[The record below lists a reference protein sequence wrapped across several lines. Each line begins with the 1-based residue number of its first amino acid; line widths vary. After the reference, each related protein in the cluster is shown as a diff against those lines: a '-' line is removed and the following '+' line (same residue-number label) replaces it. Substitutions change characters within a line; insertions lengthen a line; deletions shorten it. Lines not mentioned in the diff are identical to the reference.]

1 MGDSFKESRILSRKR
16 SWFIRQFEAF
26 PAGKEA
32 KDLLTAVLKKIDNRQ
47 KININQIREEW
58 SRIIGEKYAPMT
70 QVMECHE
77 GLLTIKI
84 DSAPLFSVLQG
95 TEKVRLENELKKR
108 LPSLNLKKLNFR
120 R

>member
-1 MGDSFKESRILSRKR
+1 MK
-16 SWFIRQFEAF
+16 RQFEAF

-32 KDLLTAVLKKIDNRQ
+32 KNLLEPLLKKIDRRQ
-47 KININQIREEW
+47 KVSILKIREEW
-58 SRIIGEKYAPMT
+58 SKIVGEKYAYMT
-70 QVMECHE
+70 QVVEFCE

-84 DSAPLFSVLQG
+84 DSAPLFSILQG
-95 TEKVRLENELKKR
+95 TEKNRLESELKKR